1 MPEIITRWHVPT
13 RSWQT
18 GQMFQYATHVIDL
31 LLPTTDAGVIA
42 RGVVAAVLIGLGIWQ
57 TRTHRDR
64 RIFVVA
70 SQ

>member
-1 MPEIITRWHVPT
+1 
-13 RSWQT
+13 
-18 GQMFQYATHVIDL
+18 MFQYATHVIDL